1 MSIPSTDLIFR
12 PPEAA
17 GDARGLDSQLKARF
31 IKGFRLKL
39 TPMGSAVPLP
49 QNNRPSE
56 DVTIARLIFG
66 KPHCRFLISGN
77 G

>member
-1 MSIPSTDLIFR
+1 MSIPSTDPIFR
-12 PPEAA
+12 PPDAA
-17 GDARGLDSQLKARF
+17 GDARGFESQLKARF
-31 IKGFRLKL
+31 IKGFSLKL
-39 TPMGSAVPLP
+39 TAMGRAVPVP

-77 G
+77 A